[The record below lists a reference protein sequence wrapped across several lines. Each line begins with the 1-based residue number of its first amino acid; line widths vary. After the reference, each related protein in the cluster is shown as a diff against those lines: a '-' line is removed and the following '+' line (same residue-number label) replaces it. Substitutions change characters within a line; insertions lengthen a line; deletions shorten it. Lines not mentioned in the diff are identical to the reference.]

1 MAARDRRN
9 ISQKSFYKKCGVR
22 SNPNTVLLYLCFIT
36 RAAVRFVDFEPLCLP
51 LGKIISI
58 ICKNIIDI
66 DTLSYAEQM
75 ERIFARA
82 PKFRADDEDLL
93 KYKYSLG
100 EYLEGLYSLFLEV
113 LSVEPREGCA
123 DLFTPFSERQSC
135 FESNTACAHFLF
147 ALKIK
152 KLRRGSRIDRYIN
165 SIPFPNEYVRRLIE
179 SRKGHYILTNADTE
193 SLDYKLALL
202 SCFTFYTAENQAALA
217 EKIKAWECRQNK
229 RDPTPFVPIFRA

>member
-1 MAARDRRN
+1 M
-9 ISQKSFYKKCGVR
+9 
-22 SNPNTVLLYLCFIT
+22 
-36 RAAVRFVDFEPLCLP
+36 
-51 LGKIISI
+51 
-58 ICKNIIDI
+58 
-66 DTLSYAEQM
+66 
-75 ERIFARA
+75 
-82 PKFRADDEDLL
+82 
-93 KYKYSLG
+93 
-100 EYLEGLYSLFLEV
+100 FLEV

-179 SRKGHYILTNADTE
+179 SRKEHYILTNSDTE

>member
-1 MAARDRRN
+1 
-9 ISQKSFYKKCGVR
+9 
-22 SNPNTVLLYLCFIT
+22 
-36 RAAVRFVDFEPLCLP
+36 
-51 LGKIISI
+51 
-58 ICKNIIDI
+58 
-66 DTLSYAEQM
+66 M

-93 KYKYSLG
+93 KYKYGLG

-165 SIPFPNEYVRRLIE
+165 SISFPNEYVRRLIE
-179 SRKGHYILTNADTE
+179 GRKGHYILTNADTE

-202 SCFTFYTAENQAALA
+202 SCFTFYTAENQAAFA
-217 EKIKAWECRQNK
+217 EKIKAWECRHNK